1 MLKVALVLI
10 LVFGVILMLGSWQ
23 YGNYQEKFSQAE
35 VFFRLGKDEQALKVL
50 EEVEDNIFFKQ
61 VIERVV
67 ERVPS
72 RWQPDFYWKLKYNK
86 GIAFS
91 GLGQDAF
98 SDAERFFYQ
107 VANKAPV
114 DRFRDLKADSFFHLS
129 VIYLHRKDGLD
140 QAVHYLQEALKI
152 EPSHWEAKHNLEWLQ
167 KFLEGDQQGEGRGQK
182 TKELL
187 KEQTKEIQQNGQ
199 GEKGK
204 LKK

>member
-10 LVFGVILMLGSWQ
+10 LVFGVIFMLGSWQ
-23 YGNYQEKFSQAE
+23 YGLYQEKLRDAEEFFS
-35 VFFRLGKDEQALKVL
+35 LGNDEQALKVL

-61 VIERVV
+61 IIERI
-67 ERVPS
+67 PS

-91 GLGQDAF
+91 GLGQDAS

-114 DRFRDLKADSFFHLS
+114 DRFRDLKADSFFNLS
-129 VIYLHRKDGLD
+129 VIYLRRKDGFD
-140 QAVHYLQEALKI
+140 QAVHYLQEALNLK
-152 EPSHWEAKHNLEWLQ
+152 PHWEATYNLEWLQ
-167 KFLEGDQQGEGRGQK
+167 KLREGDQQGEGRGQK

-187 KEQTKEIQQNGQ
+187 KEQTKKIQQDGQ
-199 GEKGK
+199 GKKGK